1 MIENPDVPGQ
11 YLLAAPWDWG
21 RMVLTGAM
29 AEHEELEA
37 IKPRMA
43 SIEEQLDEVM
53 AYIDESNAQIEERVN
68 EAVSRSYWKGFGA
81 GGTLGFIVGLGIGI
95 WIAD

>member
-1 MIENPDVPGQ
+1 
-11 YLLAAPWDWG
+11 
-21 RMVLTGAM
+21 M

-53 AYIDESNAQIEERVN
+53 AYIDESNAQIEERIN
-68 EAVSRSYWKGFGA
+68 QAVSKSYWKGFQQ
-81 GGTLGFIVGLGIGI
+81 GGVLGIIIGIGLGA